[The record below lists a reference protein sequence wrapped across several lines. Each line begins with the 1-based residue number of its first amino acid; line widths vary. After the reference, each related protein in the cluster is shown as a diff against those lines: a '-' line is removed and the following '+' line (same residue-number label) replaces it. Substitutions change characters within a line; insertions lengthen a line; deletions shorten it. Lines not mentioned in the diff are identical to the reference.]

1 MLVLGYVMLCK
12 QGPYIGSP
20 CVLGEHC
27 CTKFGWESLGS
38 EGLWVGPI
46 KLDLLMKK
54 ILQLEQVGPILP
66 DRECWSC
73 SGTLPGRKE

>member
-46 KLDLLMKK
+46 KLELLMKE
-54 ILQLEQVGPILP
+54 ILQLEQ
-66 DRECWSC
+66 
-73 SGTLPGRKE
+73 

>member
-54 ILQLEQVGPILP
+54 ILQLVVGPV
-66 DRECWSC
+66 DRTNS
-73 SGTLPGRKE
+73 SR